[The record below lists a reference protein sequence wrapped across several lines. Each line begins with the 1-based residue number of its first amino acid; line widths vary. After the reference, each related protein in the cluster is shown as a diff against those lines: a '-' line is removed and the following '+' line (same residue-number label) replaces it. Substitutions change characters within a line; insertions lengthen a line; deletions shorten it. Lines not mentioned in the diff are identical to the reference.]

1 MTDPDPRL
9 AAFFAKDEPL
19 TRDLAFEVALE
30 ARFARQRLLDDALDW
45 IGYFCAAGAIA
56 WAAQPVFAGYGAE
69 IARIFGSWW
78 PALVAAGSIAAAIWI
93 LRSSRVIRQ

>member
-19 TRDLAFEVALE
+19 ARDLAFEIALE
-30 ARFARQRLLDDALDW
+30 ARLARQRLLDDALDW

-56 WAAQPVFAGYGAE
+56 WAAQRVFAGYGGE
-69 IARIFGSWW
+69 IAGAFSSWW
-78 PALVAAGSIAAAIWI
+78 PVLAAAASIAAAIWI
-93 LRSSRVIRQ
+93 LRRRPLIL

>member
-9 AAFFAKDEPL
+9 AAFFAKDEPAA
-19 TRDLAFEVALE
+19 RDLAFEIALE
-30 ARFARQRLLDDALDW
+30 AELARQRLLDDGLDW

-56 WAAQPVFAGYGAE
+56 WAAQPSFAHYGLE

-93 LRSSRVIRQ
+93 LRRQPVL